1 MMIEIATVVLCV
13 ALIVALGIERSKRL
27 KTRKNLDQE
36 TGELKK
42 ANTVTRAVLKNVH
55 AYVLL
60 IDSDLKVLA
69 TNYYSRTETI
79 ETSAEKRIG
88 DLLRCSNALSA
99 EGGCGSHVM
108 CQTCPV
114 RQMLN
119 QSFEQKSSFID
130 FEASLTIQVSE
141 KESKVHDAQ
150 LSGAYLLI
158 NDKPHLVITIHDIT
172 RLKHTEEALQEAKE
186 KAEHADRS
194 KSAFLANMS
203 HEIRTPLNAIVGF
216 SELLVVAKTD
226 EEKRQYLEIVKT
238 NNELLLQ
245 LVNDILDISK
255 IEAGTLEF
263 VYSDVDINLLMSDLE
278 QLFSMKVSEMGV
290 QTKIVR
296 DTVSSPCTMYTDRN
310 RLAQVISNFISNAI
324 KFTPDGIVRFGWELR
339 SGSLYFYVTDNGAG
353 IPKERVST
361 VFDRFVKLEKGQNG
375 TGLGLSICRTIV
387 EKLGGKLGVESVLGT
402 GSTFWFMIPFQ
413 PKVKPKAISE
423 KQVETTVNDVVEA
436 TDNHKPSEGKKTILI
451 AEDMEDNYRL
461 CEVILSG
468 TYHLLWAHN
477 GEEVVSLFLQQ
488 QPDLILMDL
497 RMPEVDGY
505 EATAA
510 IRQLSSSIPIIALT
524 AFAYPEDRKR
534 AAESGF
540 TDFMTK
546 PVSAKLLLE
555 RLASL
560 LS

>member
-1 MMIEIATVVLCV
+1 MMIEIATIVLCV
-13 ALIVALGIERSKRL
+13 ILLVALGIERSKR
-27 KTRKNLDQE
+27 KQTRKNLDQE

-42 ANTVTRAVLKNVH
+42 VNTVTRAVLKNVH

-69 TNYYSRTETI
+69 TNYYSRTDAI
-79 ETSAEKRIG
+79 ETSGEKRIG

-99 EGGCGSHVM
+99 ADGCGSHVM
-108 CQTCPV
+108 CKLCPV
-114 RQMLN
+114 RKMLN
-119 QSFEQKSSFID
+119 QSFEQKTSFID

-141 KESKVHDAQ
+141 NESKVHDAQ

-186 KAEHADRS
+186 KAEHADQS

-216 SELLVVAKTD
+216 SELLVVAQTD

-245 LVNDILDISK
+245 LVNDILDMSK

-263 VYSDVDINLLMSDLE
+263 VYSDVDINQVMSDLE

-290 QTKIVR
+290 QTKVVR
-296 DTVSSPCTMYTDRN
+296 DAAPSSCTMHTDRN
-310 RLAQVISNFISNAI
+310 RLVQVISNFISNAI
-324 KFTPDGIVRFGWELR
+324 KFTPEGTVRFGWERR
-339 SGSLYFYVTDNGAG
+339 SGYLYFYVSDNGAG
-353 IPKERVST
+353 IPEERVST
-361 VFDRFVKLEKGQNG
+361 VFDRFVKLEKGQTG

-387 EKLGGKLGVESVLGT
+387 EKLGGKLGVESVLGA
-402 GSTFWFMIPFQ
+402 GSTFWFTIPFQ
-413 PKVKPKAISE
+413 PQVEPKATSE
-423 KQVETTVNDVVEA
+423 KQPAATTTDAVEPVGNPESS
-436 TDNHKPSEGKKTILI
+436 NGKKTILI

-461 CEVILSG
+461 CEVILSD

-477 GEEVVSLFLQQ
+477 GEEAVSLFLQH

-510 IRQLSSSIPIIALT
+510 IRQLSTSIPIIALT

>member
-79 ETSAEKRIG
+79 ETSGEKRIG

-141 KESKVHDAQ
+141 KESKVHDTQ

-402 GSTFWFMIPFQ
+402 GSTFWFMVPFQ

>member
-1 MMIEIATVVLCV
+1 MMIEIATVVLCAILV
-13 ALIVALGIERSKRL
+13 VALGIERSKR
-27 KTRKNLDQE
+27 KQMRKNLDQE

-42 ANTVTRAVLKNVH
+42 TNAVTRAVLKNVH

-60 IDSDLKVLA
+60 IDSDLNVLA
-69 TNYYSRTETI
+69 TNYYSRTDTI
-79 ETSAEKRIG
+79 ETSGEKRVG

-99 EGGCGSHVM
+99 KGGCGSHMM
-108 CQTCPV
+108 CQACPV
-114 RQMLN
+114 RRMLN
-119 QSFEQKSSFID
+119 QSFEQKTSFID
-130 FEASLTIQVSE
+130 FEASLAIQVSD
-141 KESKVHDAQ
+141 KESKIHDTQ
-150 LSGAYLLI
+150 LSGAYLLL

-172 RLKHTEEALQEAKE
+172 RLKHTEEALLEAKE
-186 KAEHADRS
+186 RAEHADRS

-216 SELLVVAKTD
+216 SELLAVAKTE
-226 EEKRQYLEIVKT
+226 EEKQQYLEIVKT

-290 QTKIVR
+290 RTKIVR
-296 DTVSSPCTMYTDRN
+296 DAAPSLCTMHTDRN

-324 KFTPDGIVRFGWELR
+324 KFTPDGTVRFGWERR
-339 SGSLYFYVTDNGAG
+339 SDHLYFYVSDNGAG
-353 IPKERVST
+353 IPEERVST
-361 VFDRFVKLEKGQNG
+361 VFDRFVKLEKRQNG

-387 EKLGGKLGVESVLGT
+387 EKLGGKLGVESLLGA
-402 GSTFWFMIPFQ
+402 GSTFWFTIPFQ
-413 PKVKPKAISE
+413 PEVKPKATSE
-423 KQVETTVNDVVEA
+423 KQVETTTGDVVEA
-436 TDNHKPSEGKKTILI
+436 AGSYQPVNRKRTILI

-477 GEEVVSLFLQQ
+477 GEEAVSLFLQQ

-510 IRQLSSSIPIIALT
+510 IRQLSASIPIVALT